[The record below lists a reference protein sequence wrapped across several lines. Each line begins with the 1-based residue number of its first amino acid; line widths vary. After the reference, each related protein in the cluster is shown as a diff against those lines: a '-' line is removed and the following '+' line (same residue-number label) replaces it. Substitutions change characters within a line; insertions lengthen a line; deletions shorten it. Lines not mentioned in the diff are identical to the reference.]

1 MKRALSVT
9 AVLFALCLVLS
20 GCSKVQH
27 AEKLIEEIGEVT
39 IDSGPQIEA
48 AEQAIA
54 ELDAEQKAKI
64 ENLDLFEE
72 AKREYAEALE
82 IQKEN
87 DKKVKRV
94 ENRIEN
100 IKTVT
105 IDSWN
110 AISIA
115 RREYDALDSDLQE
128 SVSNKDK
135 LFESEAAFER
145 LAIQTVTEAIKQIG
159 TVSLE
164 SEDAII
170 SAKKAYEQIDE
181 SIQKK
186 IENREALFAAED
198 ELIQLKV
205 EHAQSAIDAI
215 GSDITLESKDAIF
228 EAAQAFNAVPVND
241 REKVENR
248 AVLTKAKET
257 YDALVN
263 EQKRQAEIEEARQL
277 IRVTK
282 VAVSAP
288 DSAGGVE
295 LYFNYI
301 NNSDKV
307 IKYVN
312 FSVTFYN
319 AVGDIVKGKYNQ
331 STVNYCY
338 DTGPFKKGEG
348 RTGTWWHWGD
358 FYNWDITSVKLVDL
372 SIEYT
377 DGTTVTFTK
386 DQVDGVQY

>member
-64 ENLDLFEE
+64 ENLDLFDE
-72 AKREYAEALE
+72 AKRKYAKALE

-110 AISIA
+110 TISIA

-128 SVSNKDK
+128 SVLNKDK

-145 LAIQTVTEAIKQIG
+145 LAIQTVTDAIKQIG

-164 SEDAII
+164 NEGAII

-205 EHAQSAIDAI
+205 ERAQSAIDAI

-228 EAAQAFNAVPVND
+228 EAAQAFNAVPV
-241 REKVENR
+241 
-248 AVLTKAKET
+248 LS
-257 YDALVN
+257 
-263 EQKRQAEIEEARQL
+263 L
-277 IRVTK
+277 IHISEPTR
-282 VAVSAP
+282 P
-288 DSAGGVE
+288 
-295 LYFNYI
+295 
-301 NNSDKV
+301 
-307 IKYVN
+307 
-312 FSVTFYN
+312 
-319 AVGDIVKGKYNQ
+319 
-331 STVNYCY
+331 
-338 DTGPFKKGEG
+338 
-348 RTGTWWHWGD
+348 
-358 FYNWDITSVKLVDL
+358 
-372 SIEYT
+372 
-377 DGTTVTFTK
+377 
-386 DQVDGVQY
+386 